1 MTIKISAMS
10 AATTLD
16 GTEKLECVQ
25 SSATAYLTPAQV
37 RNYVATQL
45 MHPGYVSGR
54 WYMPF
59 VGASQAAVGGAC
71 PANTIRLAPFFVPR
85 TVTINTLGARITTG
99 AASGNI
105 QLGIYASSATTGL
118 PTTLVAHTASISTT
132 STGLV
137 SSAVVEGSGS
147 VTLPAGLYWMAINA
161 DATAGGTVVMQALNV
176 SSINAG
182 HIIGS
187 STQSNV
193 STGTNA
199 TIACETVAATF
210 NTWTADITGTTS
222 TNATAQWALIH
233 FKVA

>member
-1 MTIKISAMS
+1 MSTHNSAVHNGQSFAQDMAAIVS
-10 AATTLD
+10 AI
-16 GTEKLECVQ
+16 
-25 SSATAYLTPAQV
+25 
-37 RNYVATQL
+37 

-59 VGASQAAVGGAC
+59 VGAAQVAVGGAC

-105 QLGIYASSATTGL
+105 QLGIYASSATTAL
-118 PTTLVAHTASISTT
+118 PTTLVAHTGSISTT
-132 STGLV
+132 STGVV
-137 SSAVVEGSGS
+137 SSAVIEGSGR
-147 VTLPAGLYWMAINA
+147 VTLSPGLYWMAINA
-161 DATAGGTVVMQALNV
+161 DATAGGTVVMQALNTA
-176 SSINAG
+176 SINAG

-187 STQSNV
+187 ATQSNV
-193 STGTNA
+193 STGTNLA
-199 TIACETVAATF
+199 TTCESVAATF

-222 TNATAQWALIH
+222 TNTTAQWALIH